1 MKNKYLLIL
10 MATVLTLSSCK
21 KDSAE
26 KNSDRLNGN
35 WNLESVTIVEYENGV
50 EVDRDDM
57 TNLNINWE
65 FRPDGTAVVNVD
77 GGDAEVTW
85 TATASVLSFVAVNN
99 SNGKVDFNIKS
110 LSKDELHLEYV
121 DDDEVA
127 NGISYKS
134 VREYRL
140 RKK

>member
-1 MKNKYLLIL
+1 
-10 MATVLTLSSCK
+10 
-21 KDSAE
+21 
-26 KNSDRLNGN
+26 
-35 WNLESVTIVEYENGV
+35 
-50 EVDRDDM
+50 M

-110 LSKDELHLEYV
+110 LSKDELHLEYI